1 MEHFVDED
9 AEQDFWETYDNDSND
24 YERND
29 NMDMEIEDTFVD
41 MNIKGEFSGSVP
53 IDQELDTEECDAG
66 NPKKEF
72 HQHTRRN
79 RTANLS
85 NVIQKIT
92 ANLQPVNQAKLLRKS
107 LESSVNWNV
116 LDNLTLSGE
125 TETENENECKLVTG
139 TLEYL

>member
-53 IDQELDTEECDAG
+53 IDQELDTEECDAE

-72 HQHTRRN
+72 HRNTRRN

-92 ANLQPVNQAKLLRKS
+92 ANLEPVNQAKLLRKS
-107 LESSVNWNV
+107 LESSANWNV
-116 LDNLTLSGE
+116 LDNLMLSAE

-139 TLEYL
+139 TLEYV